1 MKTSMPG
8 SRRIPMNE
16 TELKREAL
24 AESFQK
30 FISLCDQTEEILTGR
45 VKDPTPPMD
54 FSSLVDTLLPLP
66 IDKNSTQG
74 CTLKKLQAMVEDC
87 TKCRLCETRNHTVFG
102 EGVLPPRLMVVGEGP
117 GAEEDASGRA
127 FIGRGGVY
135 LDSWLSSIGLSRTT
149 NVYIANI
156 VKCRPPENRNPQAD
170 EIAAC
175 IPYVKRQI
183 QLAKPELLLLSGGV
197 ASKAL
202 LETTEGVGA
211 LRGRF
216 FRYEGIPT
224 LVTYHPAG
232 VLRNPDLRR
241 PVWEDMKK
249 IASYLGLPLS
259 GRA

>member
-1 MKTSMPG
+1 
-8 SRRIPMNE
+8 MNE
-16 TELKREAL
+16 VEMKREAL
-24 AESFQK
+24 ASSLQEFLV
-30 FISLCDQTEEILTGR
+30 LCDQCEEIITGKQQSR
-45 VKDPTPPMD
+45 TPLMD
-54 FSSLVDTLLPLP
+54 FSALVDSLLPLP

-74 CTLKKLQAMVEDC
+74 CTLKQLQQMVEGC
-87 TKCRLCETRNHTVFG
+87 TLCRLCEHRNHTVFG

-117 GAEEDASGRA
+117 GAEEDATGRA
-127 FIGRGGVY
+127 FVGRGGVY
-135 LDSWLSSIGLSRTT
+135 LDSWLSSIGLSRTK

-156 VKCRPPENRNPQAD
+156 VKCRPPENRNPEPD
-170 EIAAC
+170 EIATC
-175 IPYVKRQI
+175 LPFVKRQI

-202 LETTEGVGA
+202 LETTDGVGK

-224 LVTYHPAG
+224 MVTYHPAG

-249 IASYLGLPLS
+249 IAAFLEIPIP
-259 GRA
+259 GRS